1 MYILHETKVKT
12 KPEIYFYYPYKV
24 ISQQVSVS
32 PSAQPFVYFIFIQT
46 FNVARCWNIV
56 KYIEAITS
64 ILIMSLII
72 SGCLIFLI
80 KIL

>member
-32 PSAQPFVYFIFIQT
+32 PSAQPFVYFIFQD
-46 FNVARCWNIV
+46 
-56 KYIEAITS
+56 
-64 ILIMSLII
+64 
-72 SGCLIFLI
+72 
-80 KIL
+80 